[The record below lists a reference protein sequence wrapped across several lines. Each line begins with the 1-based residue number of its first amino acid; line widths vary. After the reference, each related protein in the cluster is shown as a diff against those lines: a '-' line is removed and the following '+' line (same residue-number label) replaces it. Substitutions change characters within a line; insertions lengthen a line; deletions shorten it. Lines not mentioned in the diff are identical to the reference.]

1 MIRRTATFLAVTC
14 ALACGPV
21 GVPGEFDLRPVTL
34 APCALSPVVPARVQQ
49 GEVVRIPL
57 SPSRSNVTLAVVTVP
72 AGAEA
77 TLEGEVLVF
86 RPGFE
91 SLGASSVLEVEF
103 TCGGA
108 TTTVPVRVPVMG
120 QVKWGAPVTWA
131 AAAGPD
137 AREHPLLFID
147 PAAPD
152 VLWLYGGFSFVPR
165 QFTVV
170 NDLWRF
176 DLTANSWTKVDAMN
190 APLLGGGRI
199 SAGLRAGEFIL
210 FGGQTPADDV
220 SSEVYRFDVTQTPV
234 RFERLTTSG
243 SAPIATLGALVPDA
257 ARRRLISF
265 GGYTGSDI
273 SNAVHALSLDTPNAW
288 SSEGATGPSPRY
300 GFFAARDG
308 ERLIVFSGAQRPSGS
323 NQINAAGDVWAL
335 ELATLRWTKLADATV
350 DAPGRRNGCG
360 GIDPATRR
368 FYVWSGTPDGSS
380 ATPMLSVLE
389 LSRTPAVWSR
399 VSAPMPPTAR
409 GSCSAIVDAPRR
421 RMLFGF
427 GNTLGQQFADLQ
439 VLELGDAPA
448 P

>member
-1 MIRRTATFLAVTC
+1 MIRRVATFLPLVCT
-14 ALACGPV
+14 LACGAA
-21 GVPGEFDLRPVTL
+21 GVRGEFDLRPVTL
-34 APCALSPVVPARVQQ
+34 APCALSPVLPARVQQ

-57 SPSRSNVTLAVVTVP
+57 SPSRSNVGLAVVTVP

-77 TLEGEVLVF
+77 KLEGDVLVY
-86 RPGFE
+86 RAGFE
-91 SLGASSVLEVEF
+91 TLGAAAVLEVEF
-103 TCGGA
+103 TCGGN
-108 TTTVPVRVPVMG
+108 TTTVPVRVPVTG
-120 QVKWGAPVTWA
+120 QVRWGAPVTWA
-131 AAAGPD
+131 ATAGPD

-147 PAAPD
+147 PASPD
-152 VLWLYGGFSFVPR
+152 VLWLYGGFSFVPS

-176 DLTANSWTKVDAMN
+176 DLKTNNWARVDAMN

-199 SAGLRAGEFIL
+199 SAGTRPGEFFL

-234 RFERLTTSG
+234 RFERLTTTG
-243 SAPIATLGALVPDA
+243 TAPLAALGALVPDTT
-257 ARRRLISF
+257 RRRLISF
-265 GGYTGSDI
+265 GGYTGADV
-273 SNAVHALSLDTPNAW
+273 SNAVHTLSLDAPNAW
-288 SSEGATGPSPRY
+288 RSEGESGPSPRY

-308 ERLIVFSGAQRPSGS
+308 ERLIVFSGAQRPSGG
-323 NQINAAGDVWAL
+323 NPINAAGDVWAL

-360 GIDPATRR
+360 GLDPATRR

-380 ATPMLSVLE
+380 AVAMLSVLE

-399 VSAPMPPTAR
+399 VSTPTPPTAR

-421 RMLFGF
+421 RVLFGF